1 MSRLKEFHD
10 LEDALKIQLAQL
22 EILRNEDELVAE
34 LEFEKKL
41 ITLMKRHGKQTDD
54 VIAILKWHPSTAEN
68 TVHEAKAHYD
78 SVTHVVAKKP
88 AFKKPSTK
96 RQ

>member
-22 EILRNEDELVAE
+22 EILRNEDELIVE

-41 ITLMKRHGKQTDD
+41 TSLMKRYGKQSDD
-54 VIAILKWHPSTAEN
+54 VIALLNWHLTVAN
-68 TVHEAKAHYD
+68 DTVHESKARYD
-78 SVTHVVAKKP
+78 THTKTAVKKP
-88 AFKKPSTK
+88 ATK
-96 RQ
+96 R

>member
-22 EILRNEDELVAE
+22 EILRNEDELIAE

-41 ITLMKRHGKQTDD
+41 TSLMKRYGKQSDD
-54 VIAILKWHPSTAEN
+54 VIALLNWHLTVTN
-68 TVHEAKAHYD
+68 DTVHESKARYYTNTKTA
-78 SVTHVVAKKP
+78 VKKP
-88 AFKKPSTK
+88 ATK
-96 RQ
+96 R

>member
-22 EILRNEDELVAE
+22 EILRNEDELIAE

-41 ITLMKRHGKQTDD
+41 TSLMKRYDKQYDD
-54 VIAILKWHPSTAEN
+54 VIALLQWHLSATDH
-68 TVHEAKAHYD
+68 TVHESQADYEASNKAKA
-78 SVTHVVAKKP
+78 KKS
-88 AFKKPSTK
+88 AIK
-96 RQ
+96 R